1 MDTEQIKILLERYNQ
16 GTCSPEEA
24 DIIEKWFENINRQQS
39 IVMEEDALN
48 LQLDEVKL
56 LINEQIAPAPAVTIA
71 PVAKVR
77 KMKPWYTVA
86 AAAVILAAGIFV
98 YRNIGHT
105 ANTDTPPHIAA
116 NHTKKATR
124 IIRNGF
130 VEVSTP
136 YGLTESFKLEDGSGI
151 CMNAGTRIRY
161 PEHFSNNV
169 RNIYLEEG
177 EAVFEVAQNPNS
189 SFVVYSGD
197 LATTA
202 LGTAF
207 NIRSYAHE
215 DKITVALINGKVK
228 VARTNNSKESTIL
241 MPSEQLN
248 YNRVSLSMI
257 KTSFSNPEA
266 IIGWKKGILVFK
278 NANFDDFATAI
289 RNRFGVTVINHS
301 DKTEWEYNGTFKQ
314 GEDLKEVMDVI
325 SDLKSIKYTIK
336 NDTVYLKN

>member
-1 MDTEQIKILLERYNQ
+1 VDTEQIKILLERYNQ

-24 DIIEKWFENINRQQS
+24 AIIEKWFENINRQQS

-56 LINEQIAPAPAVTIA
+56 LINDQIAPAPAVTV
-71 PVAKVR
+71 PVARVR
-77 KMKPWYTVA
+77 KLKPWYVA
-86 AAAVILAAGIFV
+86 AAAVVLAAGVFV
-98 YRNIGHT
+98 YRNISST
-105 ANTDTPPHIAA
+105 TTTDTTSYIA
-116 NHTKKATR
+116 NNQPKKASR
-124 IIRNGF
+124 VIRDGF
-130 VEVSTP
+130 VEWNTP
-136 YGLTESFKLEDGSGI
+136 YGVTASFKLEDGSTI

-161 PEHFSNNV
+161 PEHFSKNA

-177 EAVFEVAQNPNS
+177 EAVFEAAPNPS
-189 SFVVYSGD
+189 STFTVYSGA

-215 DKITVALINGKVK
+215 DKITVALISGKVK
-228 VARTNNSKESTIL
+228 VAKTDNSKESTIL

-248 YNRVSLSMI
+248 FNRVSLSMI
-257 KTSFSNPEA
+257 KTSFSNPEVV
-266 IIGWKKGILVFK
+266 IGWKKGILVFK
-278 NANFDDFATAI
+278 NANFEEFATAI
-289 RNRFGVTVINHS
+289 RNRFAVTVVNQS